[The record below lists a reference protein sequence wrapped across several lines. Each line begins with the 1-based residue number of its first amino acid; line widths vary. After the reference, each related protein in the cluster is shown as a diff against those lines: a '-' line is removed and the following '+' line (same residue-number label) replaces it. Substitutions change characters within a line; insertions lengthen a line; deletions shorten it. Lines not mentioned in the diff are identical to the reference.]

1 MSDLIRVLVVDDS
14 AFVRKVVRQMLSRS
28 PFIEVVGI
36 ARDGKEALEMAAELK
51 PDVITL
57 DLIMPRMDGVE
68 FLRAQ
73 MAIRPIPVVICS
85 ITHDSGEMAIAAFDA
100 GAVEF
105 VQKPTALATD
115 RVFEIAEELIAKV
128 KTAASIRLKQV
139 PRVTAA
145 PAALPVQPLGRNGLQ
160 TDIIVLG
167 ISTGGPQAL
176 RQMIPTFPAD
186 FPVPIAIV
194 LHMPIGYTELYAKRL
209 NDASK
214 LEVVEARSGDIVR
227 PGTVLLAPA
236 GKHLTFV
243 RGPNGTVSARL
254 DLRPFDTPHRPSV
267 DVLFRSAAEVYGART
282 LALVMT
288 GMGDDGLLG
297 AGYVKAQG
305 GRVVTED
312 ESSCV
317 VYGMPRTV
325 SEAALSD
332 RSVPLE
338 QLPAALMEML

>member
-1 MSDLIRVLVVDDS
+1 MPDLIRVLVVDDS
-14 AFVRKVVRQMLSRS
+14 AFVRKVVSQMLSRS

-85 ITHDSGEMAIAAFDA
+85 ITHESGEMAIAAFDA

-128 KTAASIRLKQV
+128 KTASSIRLKQV
-139 PRVTAA
+139 PQMTAA
-145 PAALPVQPLGRNGLQ
+145 PALPVQPVSRNGLQ

-176 RQMIPTFPAD
+176 RQMIPTLPAD

-209 NDASK
+209 NEASK

-243 RGPNGTVSARL
+243 RGPNGAVSARL

-297 AGYVKAQG
+297 AGFVKAQG